1 MGPVSNNPSTRLDTR
16 KMLRISLLCLLTIG
30 LQVHAGHY
38 REHPHEG
45 RAGTGRT
52 HPGKYGNFGGDYT
65 KMLGELFF
73 KQGGGREKEN
83 DLSLVDEDIENL
95 PYEVLKTYET
105 FEQRYYP
112 SAIYVCNKTRN
123 IDTVADPFAG
133 LEDMSPFSVMS
144 SKRWKRHHTSR
155 MFMELFKYISGVN
168 QNQEE
173 MEMTSPVVTTH
184 EVVKEDP
191 QGNYEDQ
198 EMCFYLPSQYQ
209 ENHSHEE
216 KDELREARHEQM
228 TAPPPLDNNKVYLK
242 TRPAMYVFARR
253 FGGFPLTHD
262 QWEKQRLTLEADL
275 LVGRLKYK
283 IGEYM
288 TVGYD
293 SPWKMVKRRNEV
305 WMQCLEGTHP
315 LPAPVNE

>member
-1 MGPVSNNPSTRLDTR
+1 
-16 KMLRISLLCLLTIG
+16 
-30 LQVHAGHY
+30 
-38 REHPHEG
+38 
-45 RAGTGRT
+45 
-52 HPGKYGNFGGDYT
+52 
-65 KMLGELFF
+65 MLGQLFF
-73 KQGGGREKEN
+73 KQGEDEGKEN
-83 DLSLVDEDIENL
+83 DLSLVDEDIETL

-112 SAIYVCNKTRN
+112 SAIFVCNKTKN

-144 SKRWKRHHTSR
+144 SKRWKRHHTSH

-184 EVVKEDP
+184 EIVKEDP
-191 QGNYEDQ
+191 EGNYEDQ

-216 KDELREARHEQM
+216 DESREARHEQM
-228 TAPPPLDNNKVYLK
+228 TAPAPLDNNKVYLK
-242 TRPAMYVFARR
+242 TRPAMYVFVRR
-253 FGGFPLTHD
+253 FGGFPLTHA
-262 QWEKQRLTLEADL
+262 QWEKQRLALEADL

-283 IGEYM
+283 IGDYM

-315 LPAPVNE
+315 LPAPVLKTLTQSKIQN